1 MSTPP
6 TITNGYVTLQ
16 KVKQA
21 LRITDNIDDAILALS
36 IEAASREI
44 DGFTERQFFQTTTTR
59 VFIPRD
65 SFTVEIDDLTTLTSL
80 KTASIGKDFDI
91 TWTPTDYQ
99 LEPLNSLAGGIP
111 SPATRIRA
119 VGDFVFPTFEP
130 RNVNHYQATVQVTG
144 TFGWPAVPTAVEQA
158 ALLLTLRQYKRYDAP
173 LGVAGIDD
181 LGVAM
186 RVGRID
192 PDVEKLL
199 SPFRK
204 LRMA

>member
-1 MSTPP
+1 MA
-6 TITNGYVTLQ
+6 ITNGYVTLAD
-16 KVKQA
+16 VKKA
-21 LRITDNIDDAILALS
+21 LRITDTIDDQILELS
-36 IEAASREI
+36 VEAASREI
-44 DGFTERQFFQTTTTR
+44 DGFTERQFFQTEATR
-59 VFIPRD
+59 LFIPRD
-65 SFTVEIDDLTTLTSL
+65 SFTVEIDDLTTLVSL

-91 TWTPTDYQ
+91 TFKESDFQ

-130 RNVNHYQATVQVTG
+130 NNVNHYQATVQVTG
-144 TFGWPAVPTAVEQA
+144 TFGFPEIPTAVKQA
-158 ALLLTLRQYKRYDAP
+158 ALLLTLRQFKRYDAP

-181 LGVAM
+181 LGIAM

-204 LRMA
+204 VRMA